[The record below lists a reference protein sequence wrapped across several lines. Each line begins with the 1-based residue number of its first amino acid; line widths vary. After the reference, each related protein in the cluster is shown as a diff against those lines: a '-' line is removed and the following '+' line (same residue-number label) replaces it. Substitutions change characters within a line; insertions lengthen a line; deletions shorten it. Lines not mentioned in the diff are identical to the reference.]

1 MNRTDTRARL
11 DYLDAVR
18 AFALLLGIV
27 FHAGLSLLPMYIGWA
42 VMDVSTSGLVA
53 AFTLVSH
60 SFRMELFFLIAGF
73 FSRMTFHGKGAA
85 GFLSMRLVR
94 IGIPFVIGWFLLRP
108 LVVSGWIM
116 GGESLRGD
124 VDILAGLVG
133 GFATLLALPK
143 DLFVGT
149 HLWFLYYLMLIT
161 AITLLARWVLKAAP
175 AVDAAVT
182 RFADKGI
189 AWISTSSLGL
199 IALAIPTAGA
209 LWFMAGWGMDTPDQS
224 LVPDLPVLA
233 IYGGCFAFG
242 WLLHRQQPL
251 LGAFARLTASRWLL
265 CAAAVA
271 ASLVLAGFQSDPGH
285 PQLRIY
291 RAAFVISYAL
301 MMWSL
306 VALSIGVFKRFFD
319 RPSRTVRYV
328 ADASYWLYLVHL
340 PIVVWLQVAVAELP
354 FHWSLK
360 WVAVSGITMA
370 VSLLL
375 YDLFVRSTIIGKTL
389 NGRRKT
395 PAWQTLATRR
405 QSQGREPDCS
415 AEKQTAP

>member
-1 MNRTDTRARL
+1 MNRMEPPARL

-27 FHAGLSLLPMYIGWA
+27 FHAGLSFLPMFIGWA
-42 VMDVSTSGLVA
+42 VMDISTSGLVA

-73 FSRMTFHGKGAA
+73 FSRMTIHSKGAA
-85 GFLSMRLVR
+85 EFLSTRLVR

-116 GGESLRGD
+116 GAESLRGE
-124 VDILAGLVG
+124 VDILAGLAG
-133 GFATLLALPK
+133 GFATLLALPR

-161 AITLLARWVLKAAP
+161 AITLLARWLLKAVP
-175 AVDAAVT
+175 AVDAAFT
-182 RFADKGI
+182 GFADRGA
-189 AWISTSSLGL
+189 AWVSTSPLGL
-199 IALAIPTAGA
+199 IALAVPTAGA
-209 LWFMAGWGMDTPDQS
+209 LWFMAGWGIDTPDQS

-233 IYGGCFAFG
+233 VYGGCFVFG
-242 WLLHRQQPL
+242 WMLHRQQALPA
-251 LGAFARLTASRWLL
+251 AFARLTASRWLL
-265 CAAAVA
+265 CAAAIA

-285 PQLRIY
+285 PQLQTY
-291 RAAFVISYAL
+291 RAGFVISYAL

-340 PIVVWLQVAVAELP
+340 PIVVWLQIAVAELP
-354 FHWSLK
+354 IHWSLK

-370 VSLLL
+370 ASLVL
-375 YDLFVRSTIIGKTL
+375 YDLFVRATFVGKVL
-389 NGRRKT
+389 SGGRKAPLWR
-395 PAWQTLATRR
+395 AA
-405 QSQGREPDCS
+405 SGRLYSEGQPG
-415 AEKQTAP
+415 EVHE